1 MKVIQIIL
9 GLIGFVLLTVYQWL
23 PFFGVLSIIGGVVG
37 FVTGSEI
44 AGRALLLGI
53 ILLSVRYAIAL
64 LFQWIL
70 NRGSN
75 PKDNTSRLPVEITD
89 DDRRQYELEEL
100 EYLRRYADGPAY
112 NFDDEDP
119 AGEDADSATLH
130 KPMK

>member
-37 FVTGSEI
+37 FVTGWEI

-70 NRGSN
+70 TRSS
-75 PKDNTSRLPVEITD
+75 K
-89 DDRRQYELEEL
+89 
-100 EYLRRYADGPAY
+100 
-112 NFDDEDP
+112 
-119 AGEDADSATLH
+119 
-130 KPMK
+130 